1 METQILEPVRESVV
15 VGLAPEQAFELFTAR
30 LGTWWP
36 HSHQIAA
43 RPFVEAV
50 IEPAVGG
57 RWYERDAEGDECD
70 WGRVLVWEPPRRLVL
85 SWAFTSR
92 FKPEPDPARASEVEI
107 RFRAHEEGTIVEL
120 EHRHFERHGDGGE
133 QMRASVSD
141 PNGWP
146 AVLQAFRGFTES

>member
-36 HSHQIAA
+36 HNHQIGA
-43 RPFVEAV
+43 RPFVEAF
-50 IEPAVGG
+50 IEPTVGG

-70 WGRVLVWEPPRRLVL
+70 WGRVLVWEPPHRLVL

-92 FKPEPDPARASEVEI
+92 FEPEPDPARTSEVEI
-107 RFRAHEEGTIVEL
+107 RFRPHEKGAIVEL
-120 EHRHFERHGDGGE
+120 EHRHFERHGDGGK
-133 QMRASVSD
+133 QMRASISN

-146 AVLQAFRGFTES
+146 AVLHAFHRSTQS